1 MARSFLSTFKA
12 RQRPTEKQRKGR
24 GGSQS
29 RGNAPL
35 RFLRLLASLPD
46 GGIGPSSSLSS
57 APGRAGPARSKGLE
71 KEIKISLMDELA
83 RKRARAQEGPP
94 GSSPQASSS
103 ERVRTNVVLAV
114 GLSVCWALRCRGRR
128 MSWRDHVK

>member
-1 MARSFLSTFKA
+1 MSTVKA
-12 RQRPTEKQRKGR
+12 RKRPTEKQRKGR
-24 GGSQS
+24 GGAQS

-35 RFLRLLASLPD
+35 RFLRFLASLPD

-57 APGRAGPARSKGLE
+57 APGGAGPARGEGLE

-94 GSSPQASSS
+94 GPGPQTSSS
-103 ERVRTNVVLAV
+103 EEYVPMSSSLSDCPSAGRLDVV
-114 GLSVCWALRCRGRR
+114 GGG
-128 MSWRDHVK
+128 